1 VCYLRSQSPY
11 QNAMLDK
18 NGIAK
23 RIARELKDGYYVN
36 LGIGIPT
43 LVANYIP
50 EGVNVVLQS
59 ENGLLGI
66 GPFPYEGEEDADLIN
81 AGKQTITTVPGS
93 AFFDSAMSFGMIRAG
108 KVDLTI
114 LGAMEVSENG
124 DIANWK
130 IPGKMVKGMGGAMDL
145 VASAKNIIV
154 AMQHVNKAGE
164 SKLLP
169 KCTLPLTGVG
179 CVKKI
184 VTELAVLDVT
194 PDGFRLLERAPGV
207 SVETIQ
213 NATAGKLIVEGDIP
227 EMTV

>member
-1 VCYLRSQSPY
+1 
-11 QNAMLDK
+11 MLDK

-23 RIARELKDGYYVN
+23 RIAQELRDGYYVN

-50 EGVNVVLQS
+50 EGIDVVLQS
-59 ENGLLGI
+59 ENGLLGM
-66 GPFPYEGEEDADLIN
+66 GPFPIEGEEDPDLIN
-81 AGKQTITTVPGS
+81 AGKQTITTVDGS
-93 AFFDSAMSFGMIRAG
+93 AFFDSALSFGMIRSQ
-108 KVDLTI
+108 KIDLTV

-145 VASAKNIIV
+145 VAAAKNIIV

-169 KCTLPLTGVG
+169 KCTLPITGLR
-179 CVKKI
+179 CVKRI
-184 VTELAVLDVT
+184 VTELAVVDVLKEG
-194 PDGFRLLERAPGV
+194 GFKLIERAPGI
-207 SVETIQ
+207 STEQIK
-213 NATAGKLIVEGDIP
+213 NATAGKLIVEGEIP
-227 EMTV
+227 EMKI